1 MRKKI
6 SASIKEQIR
15 EAYKDG
21 MGITEL
27 SRRFG
32 LSVYKI
38 NTVLEDIK
46 VKNKKIDM
54 KAFNKWMKS
63 NADHIERSE
72 AIEKIKTMFSIERRT
87 AENYYMGW
95 RREYLK
101 SQNVKINMHVT
112 EKNGVITAKG
122 NNGQYLIKNNQLVL
136 YKNEAY
142 LNLGSIK
149 HWNEFKQEIEKI
161 YNYLESQQ
169 EGFKLWG

>member
-46 VKNKKIDM
+46 VK
-54 KAFNKWMKS
+54 
-63 NADHIERSE
+63 
-72 AIEKIKTMFSIERRT
+72 IKR
-87 AENYYMGW
+87 
-95 RREYLK
+95 
-101 SQNVKINMHVT
+101 
-112 EKNGVITAKG
+112 
-122 NNGQYLIKNNQLVL
+122 
-136 YKNEAY
+136 
-142 LNLGSIK
+142 
-149 HWNEFKQEIEKI
+149 
-161 YNYLESQQ
+161 
-169 EGFKLWG
+169 